1 MLRLLDRP
9 RPLFAGLALALALPL
24 AASAQRP
31 DAEIPRPSRTWAIER
46 ARVTVAPGRVMERA
60 TVVVRDGLIVAVGP
74 NVRVPFDAQRIAG
87 DSLHVYAAFLDGLGN
102 VGMPK
107 PEAAA
112 GGARGGARTPGQP
125 AVNPDDAPRERTGL
139 QPERQMADL
148 VVADDASLEAHRKA
162 GFGFAHAVPYG
173 GYLPGQGA
181 LLLLSG
187 DTPAEVVY
195 RPGVSLFSQFQTA
208 RGVAPATPMGIMA
221 AWRTVAR
228 EAARRADLRT
238 AYETTPEG
246 RARVTSDPVYE
257 AVRPALGGG
266 LPVYFYAKDVLEARR
281 ALMLRRDL
289 GLNVVLAGVPDAADF
304 TEGLRAAGAPRL
316 LLTLGLPEDKKDSAQ
331 AAYVPGFRLDR
342 AVNIA
347 GEKANLEA
355 RVRATRE
362 SYVGTAAA
370 LYRAGIRFGVTTL
383 GAKMADVQ
391 KNLRRMVQAGLP
403 EDAALAALTTTT
415 ADILGVS
422 RQLGTVEAG
431 KIANLVVTTKPL
443 FAEGSHMRYVF
454 VEGERYAYE
463 APATPAA
470 GARGARGGAG
480 AAAVTA
486 VGTWDYEVTI
496 QGTSDTG
503 TIVISGTPDALAG
516 TMNSSQGSMPLQDV
530 SLSGNALTAS
540 VAVQGQTVRLSLTIT
555 GDTFSGVGELGPMSL
570 PIRGTRRPN

>member
-1 MLRLLDRP
+1 
-9 RPLFAGLALALALPL
+9 
-24 AASAQRP
+24 
-31 DAEIPRPSRTWAIER
+31 
-46 ARVTVAPGRVMERA
+46 
-60 TVVVRDGLIVAVGP
+60 
-74 NVRVPFDAQRIAG
+74 
-87 DSLHVYAAFLDGLGN
+87 
-102 VGMPK
+102 
-107 PEAAA
+107 
-112 GGARGGARTPGQP
+112 
-125 AVNPDDAPRERTGL
+125 
-139 QPERQMADL
+139 MADL

-162 GFGFAHAVPYG
+162 GFGFAHAVPTAATC
-173 GYLPGQGA
+173 PA
-181 LLLLSG
+181 RARCCCSPA
-187 DTPAEVVY
+187 TPRAEVVY

-208 RGVAPATPMGIMA
+208 RGVAPGTPMGIMA

-246 RARVTSDPVYE
+246 RSRVTSDPVYE

-289 GLNVVLAGVPDAADF
+289 GLNVVLAGMPDAADF
-304 TEGLRAAGAPRL
+304 TDNLRAAGAPRL
-316 LLTLGLPEDKKDSAQ
+316 LLTLGLPEDKKDSS

-342 AVNIA
+342 EVNVA

-355 RVRATRE
+355 RVRATRD

-383 GAKMADVQ
+383 GAKMTDVL

-431 KIANLVVTTKPL
+431 KIANLVVTNKPL
-443 FAEGSHMRYVF
+443 FAEGSAVRYVF

-463 APATPAA
+463 PPATPAA
-470 GARGARGGAG
+470 GARGARGGAAG
-480 AAAVTA
+480 ASCQRRDGRGHVGLRGDDPGHLRHRHDRHLRHARRARGHHDEFAGLHAAAR
-486 VGTWDYEVTI
+486 
-496 QGTSDTG
+496 
-503 TIVISGTPDALAG
+503 PFALRQRPHRLGRGAG
-516 TMNSSQGSMPLQDV
+516 ADRAPLAHHHRRHV
-530 SLSGNALTAS
+530 L
-540 VAVQGQTVRLSLTIT
+540 
-555 GDTFSGVGELGPMSL
+555 
-570 PIRGTRRPN
+570 RGR